1 MVLKLKRLVKRKV
14 GEERNKLKGYNMKH
28 LLPILLILG
37 LVGCTSEP
45 PVTESPVVKEK
56 VEIDPDTHLFGIV
69 VIVCRSLDAMLR
81 IMESDKISKEAATQ
95 SVMMHANMG
104 VCGVVRPPQPGI
116 LEKLETSYIDYNGN
130 EAQIWKLKG
139 LELWTVVS
147 VEHIDFNKKP
157 KTKPNKTRPTGH
169 TV

>member
-1 MVLKLKRLVKRKV
+1 
-14 GEERNKLKGYNMKH
+14 
-28 LLPILLILG
+28 
-37 LVGCTSEP
+37 
-45 PVTESPVVKEK
+45 
-56 VEIDPDTHLFGIV
+56 
-69 VIVCRSLDAMLR
+69 MLR

-130 EAQIWKLKG
+130 EAQIWKLKD

-147 VEHIDFNKKP
+147 VDHIEFNKKP
-157 KTKPNKTRPTGH
+157 KPKKTRPTGH

>member
-1 MVLKLKRLVKRKV
+1 
-14 GEERNKLKGYNMKH
+14 MKH

-130 EAQIWKLKG
+130 EAQIWKLKD

-147 VEHIDFNKKP
+147 VDHIEFNKKP
-157 KTKPNKTRPTGH
+157 KPKKTRPTGH

>member
-1 MVLKLKRLVKRKV
+1 
-14 GEERNKLKGYNMKH
+14 MKH

-69 VIVCRSLDAMLR
+69 VIVCRSLDALLR

-147 VEHIDFNKKP
+147 VDHIEFNKKP
-157 KTKPNKTRPTGH
+157 KPKKTRPTGH